1 MGIGATKKIAIEY
14 VSKESITSHKKISG
28 SGESII
34 YQYGNDDVA
43 KVFRENKNINYAL
56 KSLTIARV
64 MQKVETL
71 KKVTSTTKYKYIVPE
86 KILVDNYQI
95 YGYVMKKVNGLPL
108 YALKEKQFVINEL
121 GFTKKD
127 VFEILIEVGKGIERL
142 HNENIFIGDL
152 NGGNILFDKSKRV
165 FFLDFDGMGV
175 DELSP
180 EFYTDWYIDPV
191 SMKKHMVTQK
201 DDWYSFAIQAFHY
214 LTYTHPFNGIYEENG
229 IALDVVTKMERRISL
244 LGNHGMIIPTIA
256 EPWDW
261 MNPELKNTFYRIFE
275 DEMRV
280 SIVPHLIDQYKS
292 LYGENAKLKDKSF
305 WINQKFIAMENNPF
319 SDENIKYAINLN
331 VAVCEKDNQKYA
343 IVLTNN
349 HRYILKKQISYF
361 EDLKLIKDIKITE
374 DEKFA
379 FVITHD
385 KSFVV
390 NLEEDTCIKSSSL
403 TDDNNVIINGNS
415 IYYMDFYKSIPVIT
429 KKTLNS
435 GGEIEK
441 ELFNID
447 SEQQIPKCFGVTSN
461 NKFVIVYSYSDCN
474 DVIYC
479 NNSKLCY
486 IDCNCNST
494 KYNILYDNISRTWLV
509 INEEG
514 YIVVIKP
521 EGTYT
526 KFKIDDINTIVSINN
541 VTYING
547 NLYLPNYDCLWII
560 SVKNQCKV
568 KKMECNKI
576 MNPTSKICEV
586 DRKGFSVVT
595 NGILYKICKV

>member
-1 MGIGATKKIAIEY
+1 
-14 VSKESITSHKKISG
+14 
-28 SGESII
+28 
-34 YQYGNDDVA
+34 
-43 KVFRENKNINYAL
+43 
-56 KSLTIARV
+56 
-64 MQKVETL
+64 
-71 KKVTSTTKYKYIVPE
+71 
-86 KILVDNYQI
+86 
-95 YGYVMKKVNGLPL
+95 
-108 YALKEKQFVINEL
+108 
-121 GFTKKD
+121 
-127 VFEILIEVGKGIERL
+127 
-142 HNENIFIGDL
+142 
-152 NGGNILFDKSKRV
+152 
-165 FFLDFDGMGV
+165 
-175 DELSP
+175 
-180 EFYTDWYIDPV
+180 
-191 SMKKHMVTQK
+191 
-201 DDWYSFAIQAFHY
+201 
-214 LTYTHPFNGIYEENG
+214 
-229 IALDVVTKMERRISL
+229 
-244 LGNHGMIIPTIA
+244 
-256 EPWDW
+256 
-261 MNPELKNTFYRIFE
+261 
-275 DEMRV
+275 
-280 SIVPHLIDQYKS
+280 
-292 LYGENAKLKDKSF
+292 
-305 WINQKFIAMENNPF
+305 
-319 SDENIKYAINLN
+319 
-331 VAVCEKDNQKYA
+331 
-343 IVLTNN
+343 
-349 HRYILKKQISYF
+349 
-361 EDLKLIKDIKITE
+361 
-374 DEKFA
+374 
-379 FVITHD
+379 
-385 KSFVV
+385 
-390 NLEEDTCIKSSSL
+390 
-403 TDDNNVIINGNS
+403 
-415 IYYMDFYKSIPVIT
+415 MDFYKSIPVIT